1 MKFSFKFKLLS
12 NDPFAEFVEN
22 RISSS
27 RLFCKVSRLT
37 VNQEGRSWLHDCPLI
52 SRAWKVFYYHQQL
65 ICPLKF
71 FGPAVMEEAKKIMAS
86 FFQLTRTDPPKW
98 RLLKHGQLPW
108 SVSPGISPGGWTDVM
123 LLWTNLWWGPIWD
136 QEAKTPKIAEVGN
149 AEVSGEGSIKLAG
162 AAGIFLLEVT
172 PLVFLT

>member
-1 MKFSFKFKLLS
+1 M
-12 NDPFAEFVEN
+12 
-22 RISSS
+22 
-27 RLFCKVSRLT
+27 
-37 VNQEGRSWLHDCPLI
+37 
-52 SRAWKVFYYHQQL
+52 
-65 ICPLKF
+65 
-71 FGPAVMEEAKKIMAS
+71 
-86 FFQLTRTDPPKW
+86 
-98 RLLKHGQLPW
+98 
-108 SVSPGISPGGWTDVM
+108 M